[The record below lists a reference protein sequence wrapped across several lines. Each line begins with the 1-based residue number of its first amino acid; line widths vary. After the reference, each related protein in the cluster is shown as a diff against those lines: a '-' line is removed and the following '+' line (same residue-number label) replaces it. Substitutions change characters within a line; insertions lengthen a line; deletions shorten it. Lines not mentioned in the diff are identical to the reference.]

1 MFPGRVNIRDVSDGD
16 LSLFASRGCG
26 NNGGSVPAK
35 QTLAS
40 VAPEQVGL
48 CQRLREVVSRKEL
61 CRSDV
66 ITGRG
71 ACGHLLQVDGELAGV
86 EGTTFAEFLP
96 GDDNF
101 IPRFHKSCSRRPRL
115 RIESAGEKEPS
126 GLFGHFPKRPASLMD
141 KRPIGHRG
149 ERWLV
154 FLLDVMKMPTET
166 ALNFAF
172 RISLRLRVPVVG
184 LRGNYTALAQQHLQI
199 SQEPCLI
206 FPVCHYNRTRQRC
219 RCLLCPYQQLGS
231 FLFRAVIIGIK

>member
-101 IPRFHKSCSRRPRL
+101 IPRFHTSSRL
-115 RIESAGEKEPS
+115 IETRHNCEVKILALDM
-126 GLFGHFPKRPASLMD
+126 LFFVAILTFD
-141 KRPIGHRG
+141 F
-149 ERWLV
+149 LV
-154 FLLDVMKMPTET
+154 PNCV
-166 ALNFAF
+166 
-172 RISLRLRVPVVG
+172 
-184 LRGNYTALAQQHLQI
+184 
-199 SQEPCLI
+199 
-206 FPVCHYNRTRQRC
+206 
-219 RCLLCPYQQLGS
+219 
-231 FLFRAVIIGIK
+231 